1 MINLRSDGVRV
12 VVGTPLVVGAGVGV
26 VVTGKLKNNC

>member
-1 MINLRSDGVRV
+1 MVYLRSDGVRV

-26 VVTGKLKNNC
+26 VVTGN